1 MVKTVDYYMEL
12 PYRMEIIPDN
22 EEGGFVA
29 SFPDLPGCIT
39 VGDTIE
45 DVIQNIVDAK
55 RAWLESELEIGATIP
70 EPEDLKEYSGQFK
83 LRLPK
88 SLHRQLAEHSKSEGV
103 SMNQYCVYLLS
114 MNSALRKE
122 YSEGSKTRNK

>member
-1 MVKTVDYYMEL
+1 MKQIDYYMHL

-39 VGDTIE
+39 VGETME
-45 DVIQNIVDAK
+45 EVIRNIIDAK
-55 RAWLESELEIGATIP
+55 RAWLEAELEAGNTIP
-70 EPEDLKEYSGQFK
+70 IPEESKKYSGQFK

-88 SLHRQLAEHSKSEGV
+88 TLHRQLAEQSKAEGV

-114 MNSALRKE
+114 MNSMIQ
-122 YSEGSKTRNK
+122 

>member
-1 MVKTVDYYMEL
+1 MKTIDYYMNL
-12 PYRMEIIPDN
+12 PYKMEIVPDK

-39 VGDTIE
+39 IGDTIE
-45 DVIQNIVDAK
+45 EVIQNVIDAK
-55 RAWLESELEIGATIP
+55 KAWLEAELEVDTIIP
-70 EPEDLKEYSGQFK
+70 EPEKLKEYSGQFK

-88 SLHRQLAEHSKSEGV
+88 SLHKQLAEQSKVEGV

-114 MNSALRKE
+114 MNEALSRGE
-122 YSEGSKTRNK
+122 STIEFEDQ

>member
-1 MVKTVDYYMEL
+1 MKTIDYYMNL
-12 PYRMEIIPDN
+12 PYKMEIVPDK

-39 VGDTIE
+39 IGDTIE
-45 DVIQNIVDAK
+45 EVIQNVIDAK
-55 RAWLESELEIGATIP
+55 KAWLEAELEVDAIIP
-70 EPEDLKEYSGQFK
+70 EPEKLKEYSGQFK

-88 SLHRQLAEHSKSEGV
+88 SLHKQLAEQSKVEGV

-114 MNSALRKE
+114 MNEALSR
-122 YSEGSKTRNK
+122 G